1 MNFKTSPK
9 EIFVHLLMIA
19 ALYAS
24 AGSFVALLFQYINVL
39 FPDQLGF
46 YYQGILNTI
55 RQSTAALIVIFPV
68 YILTSWLLAKEFKAH
83 PEKRELKLRK
93 WLIYFT
99 LFAASI
105 IIIGDLVGLVYNFLS
120 GELTA
125 RFLLKVLA
133 VFITAGGVFGYYI
146 WDLKIRGSQ
155 ASSLPKVLAWAVSVV
170 ILAVIAAGFA
180 VVGSPFYQR
189 QVRLD
194 ERRVSD
200 LQNIQNQIINYWS
213 NKNKLPANLND
224 LTDSISGF
232 AAPKDPETG
241 ADYDYNIVVGKFLSF
256 ELCADFKTA
265 ASLGSQEGSRAIP
278 VPAKEFYRGDSY
290 QQNWEHEAE
299 RTCFSRTI
307 DPELYPPVKRPF

>member
-1 MNFKTSPK
+1 M
-9 EIFVHLLMIA
+9 LMIA

-68 YILTSWLLAKEFKAH
+68 YILTSWLLAKEFKLH

-99 LFAASI
+99 LFVASL

-133 VFITAGGVFGYYI
+133 VFVTAGSVFGYYI
-146 WDLKIRGSQ
+146 WDLKIRRFP
-155 ASSLPKVLAWAVSVV
+155 ASSLPKILAWTVSVV
-170 ILAVIAAGFA
+170 ILAVIVAGFV

-189 QVRLD
+189 QVRID
-194 ERRVSD
+194 EQRIND
-200 LQNIQNQIINYWS
+200 LQNIQGQIINYWM
-213 NKNKLPANLND
+213 NKNKLPANLVD

-232 AAPKDPETG
+232 IAPKDPETG
-241 ADYDYNIVVGKFLSF
+241 ADYEYNIIVGKFLSF
-256 ELCADFKTA
+256 ELCAGFRT
-265 ASLGSQEGSRAIP
+265 ASLGMSDNNRAVP
-278 VPAKEFYRGDSY
+278 VPAKEFYRGDPN
-290 QQNWEHEAE
+290 QQNWEHNKGQV
-299 RTCFSRTI
+299 CFERTI
-307 DPELYPPVKRPF
+307 DPDLYPTRPKGGLLY